1 MLACTI
7 SQSIYCG
14 AREREESTL
23 CGVCILSL
31 WINQRQIIF
40 FRVFN
45 HYNRVRANRGYLE
58 PDEYGTANVES
69 SNLGQR
75 KFQFSVLKFDIY
87 IVF

>member
-23 CGVCILSL
+23 CGVCTFSI
-31 WINQRQIIF
+31 WFNQRRIIF

-45 HYNRVRANRGYLE
+45 HYNRVRANWGYLE
-58 PDEYGTANVES
+58 PDVYGSANVEP

-75 KFQFSVLKFDIY
+75 KFYLTVLKCDI
-87 IVF
+87 